1 MKPEEFVQAL
11 KVSCRDGAVRD
22 CVEVFENP
30 PGRRPDPE
38 LLRISHW
45 FRALSPT
52 DRQFVE
58 HAMREAAD
66 ATLFGVLCIIDGVRF
81 IEPQGEKSEF
91 HLSATREGV
100 VSQISPNETFLHDL
114 LRAKP

>member
-66 ATLFGVLCIIDGVRF
+66 ATLFGVLCTIDGVRF

-91 HLSATREGV
+91 HLSAKREGV

-114 LRAKP
+114 LRAEP